1 MTKEINFKTSNESKS
16 LTVYKDGNIAGKNNT
31 AALVIVIEWRSQCRN
46 IDFLYDGLETSGRVV
61 DHDGHVAIGICIRGQ
76 NFVRF
81 LNKTLN
87 ERRTQSDDNIK

>member
-61 DHDGHVAIGICIRGQ
+61 DHDGHVAIGKCVCRH
-76 NFVRF
+76 NLAR
-81 LNKTLN
+81 LNN
-87 ERRTQSDDNIK
+87 